1 MIISRHLIT
10 SLSEESEVTN
20 TINLGFSVK
29 IKNSINKGFNN
40 GMGEKTELY
49 LSKKGQEMKMK
60 EKKVEEEYKME
71 SDK

>member
-1 MIISRHLIT
+1 
-10 SLSEESEVTN
+10 
-20 TINLGFSVK
+20 
-29 IKNSINKGFNN
+29 
-40 GMGEKTELY
+40 MGEKTELY